1 MKTKLVTLALA
12 VLIFST
18 AHSQSFHLGVK
29 AGANINKL
37 SGQPFSDQF
46 SYGYHLGGYSVIG
59 LGSKWALQPEVLFNQ
74 SSADT
79 SSEFSDIYT
88 SLSLKGVSKIKLSY
102 LSIPI
107 LLNYNASKMITLQ
120 AGPQFGILL
129 DQNVSLV
136 QNGKDAFKKGNFAL
150 VGGLQVNL
158 ASFKVYG
165 RYAVGLTN
173 LNDIDNKDKWTGQGF
188 QIGVGFTFL

>member
-1 MKTKLVTLALA
+1 MKIKLLSLALA

-18 AHSQSFHLGVK
+18 AHSQSFHLGIK

-37 SGQPFSDQF
+37 SGQPFSDEF
-46 SYGYHLGGYSVIG
+46 SYGYHVGGYSIIG
-59 LGSKWALQPEVLFNQ
+59 LGNKWAIQPEVLFNQ
-74 SSADT
+74 SSSDT

-88 SLSLKGVSKIKLSY
+88 SLSLNNLSKIKLSY

-129 DQNVSLV
+129 DQNVNLV
-136 QNGKDAFKKGNFAL
+136 QNGKDAFKKGNFGL
-150 VGGLQVNL
+150 VAGLQLKL
-158 ASFKVYG
+158 AMFRVYG
-165 RYAVGLTN
+165 RYVVGLTN
-173 LNDIDNKDKWTGQGF
+173 LNDIDNQDKWTGQGF